1 MTTTIMNHYFDDGH
15 PLHPYSHSAPASP
28 GTLPPANALRG
39 EAPIASP
46 GFHPAEENGAWT
58 QIEDHRG
65 AEGYLNEEPYSIK
78 DFGPLPEGWSADPPP
93 PTPEETAAQETA
105 AAAAQSSA
113 ILTARMQRQL
123 VQAEEFT
130 PAEFAT
136 FARAGLFPA
145 WTAGETYATGERLA
159 HAGTAYKVQQP
170 VTAQA
175 HQPPGSAGMLAIYRP
190 ISADPDTGAEP
201 DGSLDNPYSFISG
214 MDVSTGK
221 YYTFEGKLYLAKAD
235 MKPCVWNP
243 GTAGLWQW
251 KLVE

>member
-1 MTTTIMNHYFDDGH
+1 MYIKYV
-15 PLHPYSHSAPASP
+15 HSNGKILVANILSGVTPEQAAEAMGLAP
-28 GTLPPANALRG
+28 GTWEEITDA
-39 EAPIASP
+39 EAAELQKPT
-46 GFHPAEENGAWT
+46 AEELKA
-58 QIEDHRG
+58 QAAIE
-65 AEGYLNEEPYSIK
+65 
-78 DFGPLPEGWSADPPP
+78 
-93 PTPEETAAQETA
+93 A
-105 AAAAQSSA
+105 AAESAA
-113 ILTARMQRQL
+113 ILTAKMQRQL
-123 VQAEEFT
+123 VQAEDFT

-136 FARAGLFPA
+136 LARAGLFPV
-145 WTAGETYATGERLA
+145 WTAGESYVTGDRLV
-159 HAGTAYKVQQP
+159 HEGVVYEVQQP

-190 ISADPDTGAEP
+190 ISADPDTGEEP
-201 DGSLDNPYSFISG
+201 DGSRDNPYSFIHG